1 MEILKEFRQRIGR
14 ENIIITLWDNESID
28 IEYGGVTMSF
38 KSLWQLEGFLELLE
52 NDIEIMK
59 EKTASNMEK
68 KDWKKKLRELSF
80 MKGYYFKLEDNGLVE
95 KKDDQL
101 VFNRE
106 ELERFVQQELD
117 KAREEGRKE
126 VLENELFIGDYDVL
140 ERGLRIRTV
149 GRENFLAQ
157 IYKTCKDEYDW
168 AFGTA
173 TYDQA
178 IKQIENSLNSTLTP
192 YVGTD
197 KMVNEARIK
206 VLSKLSEK
214 EE

>member
-52 NDIEIMK
+52 NDI
-59 EKTASNMEK
+59 KTISNMEK